1 MTYDEKIRDFLEED
15 LKSNYEYLR
24 TYSLFILGLC
34 TSEGTLLLRNDLLSN
49 QIVLG
54 LVSINTFT
62 LTIIS
67 IFMVKTFIDVSN
79 LKEKLKIL

>member
-1 MTYDEKIRDFLEED
+1 MTDDEKIRDFLKED
-15 LKSNYEYLR
+15 LKSNYEYIR

-54 LVSINTFT
+54 LVTINTFT

>member
-1 MTYDEKIRDFLEED
+1 MTDDEKIRDFLKED